1 MSIKFID
8 CPSFLADLVTPELA
22 AIVPNLEW
30 HQGSPSRDRVQE
42 LLSDCQFLMNDHTEF
57 DAKLLQF
64 GKKLKAIVF
73 MGTGASSYIDLGA
86 AERYGIRVRT
96 ISGYGDRSVAEH
108 AIGLM
113 FCAGRKI
120 ATMDRALRVG
130 KWETLDSVEFHTK
143 TLGVVGVGGI
153 GSEMV
158 RLGAALGMK
167 VVAWNR
173 SGVSNGLPATEVEL
187 EDLLA
192 MSDVV
197 SLHLSLTNETAGLID
212 AHKLSLLS
220 ADSILINTA
229 RGGLI
234 DEEALIDLLRGRKIS
249 HAALDVFGAEPVGP
263 DHPILQLENVT
274 LTAHAGFMTR
284 EASARLLRMGLDIL
298 SQEIAVVPKE

>member
-30 HQGSPSRDRVQE
+30 YHGSPSHDRVQE

-57 DAKLLQF
+57 DAKLLQL
-64 GKKLKAIVF
+64 GKNLNAIVF

-130 KWETLDSVEFHTK
+130 KWETLDSVEFNTK
-143 TLGVVGVGGI
+143 T
-153 GSEMV
+153 
-158 RLGAALGMK
+158 
-167 VVAWNR
+167 
-173 SGVSNGLPATEVEL
+173 
-187 EDLLA
+187 
-192 MSDVV
+192 
-197 SLHLSLTNETAGLID
+197 
-212 AHKLSLLS
+212 
-220 ADSILINTA
+220 
-229 RGGLI
+229 
-234 DEEALIDLLRGRKIS
+234 
-249 HAALDVFGAEPVGP
+249 
-263 DHPILQLENVT
+263 
-274 LTAHAGFMTR
+274 
-284 EASARLLRMGLDIL
+284 
-298 SQEIAVVPKE
+298 